1 MKKLLFLFLMSFT
14 AYLST
19 NGQAFV
25 QIGVDSSV
33 QSYFYGP
40 LYRSAASS
48 AFNHSHYA
56 YLYTAAE
63 LSNLPSGALITGV
76 QWQAQAGTGGLTG
89 GSHIFNI
96 HMENT
101 TQVDIPVSGNN
112 YNSEVANATAVFQ
125 SNTYDLPA
133 GGGWIDHP
141 FSTPF
146 IYTGGNL
153 KILTE
158 HEKIGTAT
166 GVINFHYELATGFA
180 GGASAGTNTAGTTF
194 STSYSNRRPNIRISY
209 VVPTGLDL
217 AVQAIT
223 SPVAP
228 IGAGTSGQVSVT
240 LGNFAADPIISADV
254 TYQIDTLPP
263 VTESFTGSILSANT
277 APFVFA
283 APFVV
288 PSTTFTVKVWVSNI
302 NGQGADNNP
311 SNDTLQVSVCPA
323 LPGGTYTIGASA
335 ADYPSL
341 DAAIAAMQCGGI
353 AGPVTYLIQPGVYQ
367 AAVEIANIAGAGV
380 NTISFAS
387 ASSLATD
394 VLLYH
399 DASSSQQEI
408 INISAT
414 PGVSLNGLSFIRT
427 ATPSAGHFVHYQNG
441 SDNAAVSACRIV
453 DSSGST
459 LATARGIGISSSSGI
474 SIIGNTFEGVNLG
487 VNATGT
493 GLNNNVI
500 ANTFNDF
507 GYRAIYA
514 SDQSQMLIDGNLIN
528 DFTGT
533 STLGAG
539 IYTTANEFMTIS
551 NNQLKGNLSRYGIY
565 MGNYNS
571 TESQPSLVFNNVIAG
586 VRAPQLAASGIY
598 NPIYLVGSFS
608 STTTPPNP
616 IDFAEVVNNTVHVEL
631 NTTSTST
638 LNSLFYATGGTATN
652 PAFGKTVVK
661 NNNFTAIADNV
672 PANFRI
678 VALSNTTVAD
688 SMVFDHNNYFL
699 INGSN
704 DLFRVNSPTPAA
716 SYATIAAWQAAYPQQ
731 DSNSVSVDPAM
742 AALTTPVPSAASMND
757 LGIPFSYVVA
767 DVTGLPRN
775 AITPDIGAYE
785 FDPSALDLGIAQL
798 IAPTQNCGLTNAENV
813 TIEIVNNGQ
822 DTAFS
827 YEASLYFNG
836 ALVVNDTINAVIAPG
851 DFSSYTFSQTVDMS
865 LGGTYDIQAIVF
877 LTGDAN
883 PLNDTITQTI
893 LNPLVSAFPLVQDFE
908 QMPTGV
914 PASFPDGWSTY
925 ANSGFVFQIGS
936 GTTSS
941 INTGPSADNTLGT
954 AAGKYIFSEASAGAA
969 GDTAFLQSPCL
980 DMSSLNLP
988 VLEYY
993 YHMYG
998 SDIASLIVQADIA
1011 GVWQQIDIINGQQQT
1026 GTTDPYVM
1034 RRALIP
1040 ATAEAIRFAVVR
1052 GSSFDGDVAL
1062 DDIRILESP
1071 SLDVAVNQLLS
1082 PGLSGCGFNATE
1094 TVSVQ
1099 IINGGQDTLTAVPMA
1114 YSLNGAAAVTDTF
1127 VQQVLPGDTAVV
1139 SFTTPVDLSVP
1150 GFYTLQVYASLVGD
1164 GDPVNDTI
1172 MENIASIPLI
1182 STLPYAED
1190 FETGGIG
1197 WVSGGTNSSWALGVP
1212 NNTNIDTAASGT
1224 HAWVT
1229 NLTGDYN
1236 PNENSYIQSPC
1247 FDFSNVQGAVV
1258 ELDIFRDTES
1268 GWDGSQFLYS
1278 TDGGNS
1284 WNVLGSLTSGISN
1297 WYNNLNSSGPWSG
1310 EPVWTGRLAA
1320 QGWVTAAHSL
1330 ADLDNES
1337 SVLFRISFQSDG
1349 SINYEGTGIDNFRVR
1364 VPQDPVITFVSE
1376 TSDSCEVLPRI
1387 IEAGVR
1393 NFAPL
1398 VDVVLHVDSSATGTY
1413 FTLPMVYS
1421 TTDSLWSAT
1430 IPAGTPATQV
1440 TYFVTVLD
1448 SAGLVDTSA
1457 SFSYVDDYLDVF
1469 AGNDTTIIAGDTAR
1483 LRATITGFTGT
1494 NVVDAMR
1501 TGGNGSSGVTFNVR
1515 AISPIVLDSLYVPI
1529 YGTIGNTATV
1539 NVWYQPQAITAAPN
1553 VSNAPWVQI
1562 VTAASAPV
1570 LNQGTGGGA
1579 ALSAVAI
1586 PGNITIPAGQTYG
1599 FFYAVTSGSTVY
1611 TTHSTTMIDTFTDG
1625 NLVIY
1630 TGVGAGFGGTAPSP
1644 TIATRSFNGSLG
1656 YKSNAGVT
1664 WTELSTGTV
1673 LATGTD
1679 TLNVAPA
1686 ATTSYVVNIADSLC
1700 SESDTVTVFV
1710 NANIVV
1716 DAGVSALLS
1725 PTSPDIGTA
1734 SIVEVVIENFG
1745 TEPLTGFDVAYA
1757 IDGTE
1762 INANAIS
1769 RTVQPGDTIHHIFSQ
1784 SWTPI
1789 VGGDVVLC
1797 AYVKGVSGDVDAS
1810 NDTSC
1815 VTFIALDVNESQLL
1829 SRVYPNP
1836 AKDFV
1841 NFEFKAQQ
1849 GAATLLIL
1857 DQIGKIVHQQL
1868 IDLST
1873 AGAWQ
1878 LSTQTYAAGM
1888 YTYRLVVDSKVEQ
1901 GKFIVAK

>member
-40 LYRSAASS
+40 LYRSSAAST
-48 AFNHSHYA
+48 FNHSHYA

-101 TQVDIPVSGNN
+101 TQVDIPLSGNN
-112 YNSEVANATAVFQ
+112 YNTEVANATAVFQ

-141 FSTPF
+141 FATPF

-153 KILTE
+153 KILAE
-158 HEKIGTAT
+158 HERVGTVT
-166 GVINFHYELATGFA
+166 GAINFHYEQATGFA
-180 GGASAGTNTAGTTF
+180 GGASAGSNTAGTTF

-209 VVPTGLDL
+209 VVPSGLDL
-217 AVQAIT
+217 AVQAII
-223 SPVAP
+223 SPSAP
-228 IGAGTSGQVSVT
+228 IGAGAAAQVQAT
-240 LGNFAADPIISADV
+240 LSNFAADPITSASV

-263 VTESFTGSILSANT
+263 VTESFSGNILSAAST
-277 APFVFA
+277 TFTFA
-283 APFVV
+283 TPITV
-288 PSTTFTVKVWVSNI
+288 PSDPFTVKVWVSNV
-302 NGQGADNNP
+302 NGLGADNNV
-311 SNDTLQVSVCPA
+311 SNDTLQIAVCPA
-323 LPGGTYTIGASA
+323 MPGGSYSVGAVA
-335 ADYPSL
+335 ADFS
-341 DAAIAAMQCGGI
+341 DVQAAIDAMQCGGI
-353 AGPVTYLIQPGVYQ
+353 AGPVTFLIQPGSYNV
-367 AAVEIANIAGAGV
+367 AADISNIAGTGL
-380 NTISFAS
+380 NTVSFVS
-387 ASSLATD
+387 ASGIATD
-394 VLLYH
+394 VLIYN
-399 DASSSQQEI
+399 DASSSQQEMFN
-408 INISAT
+408 INGTA
-414 PGVSLNGLSFIRT
+414 GVNFTNLSFVR
-427 ATPSAGHFVHYQNG
+427 SAAPTGTSYFLHYQNG
-441 SDNAAVSACRIV
+441 ADNAVVTGCRFI
-453 DSSGST
+453 DSSATT
-459 LATARGIGISSSSGI
+459 LAAARGVGVTASSGI
-474 SIIGNTFEGVNLG
+474 TIIANIFDGVNGPVYLS
-487 VNATGT
+487 GT
-493 GLNNNVI
+493 GLNNNVSVNI
-500 ANTFNDF
+500 IQNF
-507 GYRAIYA
+507 GYRAIYVQN
-514 SDQSQMLIDGNLIN
+514 QSQIIIDGNSIS

-533 STLGAG
+533 STVGGG

-551 NNQLKGNLSRYGIY
+551 NNRITGNLSRYGIY
-565 MGNYNS
+565 LGNYNS
-571 TESQPSLVFNNVIAG
+571 SPSQPTLVFNNVIAG
-586 VRAPQLAASGIY
+586 ERAPQVSGAMIY
-598 NPIYLVGSFS
+598 SPIYVFASFS
-608 STTTPPNP
+608 ATATPPNP
-616 IDFAEVVNNTVHVEL
+616 LDYAEIVNNTVHVEV
-631 NTTSTST
+631 NTTTTST
-638 LNSLFYATGGTATN
+638 LNALFYATGGSATT
-652 PAFGKTVVK
+652 PAYGKTILK
-661 NNNFTAIADNV
+661 NNNFSAIANNM
-672 PANFRI
+672 PANFRAVTFSI
-678 VALSNTTVAD
+678 PAVLD
-688 SMVFDHNNYFL
+688 SFEMDHNNYNI
-699 INGSN
+699 INANN
-704 DLFRVNSPTPAA
+704 DILKVNSPAA
-716 SYATIAAWQAAYPQQ
+716 SYGSISAWQLAYPQQ
-731 DSNSVSVDPAM
+731 DSNSVSVDPTM
-742 AALTTPVPSAASMND
+742 ASLTTPIPSAASMNNLGVPISYVFTD
-757 LGIPFSYVVA
+757 VLGIA
-767 DVTGLPRN
+767 RN
-775 AITPDIGAYE
+775 ATTPDIGAYE
-785 FDPSALDLGIAQL
+785 FEPSALDLGIVQL
-798 IAPTQNCGLTNAENV
+798 LSPTQSCGLTATESV
-813 TIEIVNNGQ
+813 TVEFVNNGQ
-822 DTAFS
+822 DTARN
-827 YEASLYFNG
+827 YQAALYFNG
-836 ALVVNDTINAVIAPG
+836 ALVVNDTITTVIAPG
-851 DFSSYTFSQTVDMS
+851 DFSTYTFSQTVNMGV
-865 LGGTYDIQAIVF
+865 GGSYDIQAIVS
-877 LTGDAN
+877 LVGDAN

-893 LNPLVSAFPLVQDFE
+893 LNPLVTVFPLVQDFE

-925 ANSGFVFQIGS
+925 ANSGFVFEIGS

-1082 PGLSGCGFNATE
+1082 PGLSGCGFSATE

-1258 ELDIFRDTES
+1258 ELDIFRDAES

-1297 WYNNLNSSGPWSG
+1297 WYNNQNSSGPWSG

-1888 YTYRLVVDSKVEQ
+1888 YTYRLVVDRKVEQ

>member
-40 LYRSAASS
+40 LYRSTASS
-48 AFNHSHYA
+48 TFNHSHYA

-89 GSHIFNI
+89 GGHIFNI

-112 YNSEVANATAVFQ
+112 YNTEVANATAVFQ

-153 KILTE
+153 KILAE

-166 GVINFHYELATGFA
+166 GVINFHYEQATGFA
-180 GGASAGTNTAGTTF
+180 GGASASTNTAGTTF

-209 VVPTGLDL
+209 VVPSGLDL

-240 LGNFAADPIISADV
+240 LGNFAADPIVSADV

-263 VTESFTGSILSANT
+263 VTESFSGSILSANT

-288 PSTTFTVKVWVSNI
+288 PSTTFNVKVWVSNI

-387 ASSLATD
+387 ASSIATD

-414 PGVSLNGLSFIRT
+414 PGVSLNALSFIRT

-441 SDNAAVSACRIV
+441 SDNATVSACRFI

-459 LATARGIGISSSSGI
+459 LATARGIGISSSSGV
-474 SIIGNTFEGVNLG
+474 SIIGNTFDGVNLG

-493 GLNNNVI
+493 GLSNNVS
-500 ANTFNDF
+500 ANTFNNF

-533 STLGAG
+533 STLAAG

-586 VRAPQLAASGIY
+586 VRAPQLAATGIY

-608 STTTPPNP
+608 ATTTPPNP
-616 IDFAEVVNNTVHVEL
+616 IDFAEVVNNTVHVEV

-638 LNSLFYATGGTATN
+638 LNSLFYATGGTAAN

-716 SYATIAAWQAAYPQQ
+716 NYASIAAWQAAYPQQ

-813 TIEIVNNGQ
+813 IIEIVNNGQ

-827 YEASLYFNG
+827 YEAALYFNG
-836 ALVVNDTINAVIAPG
+836 ALVVNDTITAVIAPG
-851 DFSSYTFSQTVDMS
+851 AFSSYTFSQTVDMS
-865 LGGTYDIQAIVF
+865 LGGTYDIQAIVS

-883 PLNDTITQTI
+883 PLNDTITQAI
-893 LNPLVSAFPLVQDFE
+893 LNPLVTVFPLVQDFE

-941 INTGPSADNTLGT
+941 INTGPSSDNTLGT

-998 SDIASLIVQADIA
+998 SDIASLIVQADVA

-1026 GTTDPYVM
+1026 ATTDPYVM

-1040 ATAEAIRFAVVR
+1040 PTATAVRFAVVR
-1052 GSSFDGDVAL
+1052 GGSFDGDVAL
-1062 DDIRILESP
+1062 DDIRIMESP
-1071 SLDVAVNQLLS
+1071 TLDVAVNQLLS
-1082 PGLSGCGFNATE
+1082 PGLSGCGFSATE

-1099 IINGGQDTLTAVPMA
+1099 IINGGQDTLTAIPMA

-1127 VQQVLPGDTAVV
+1127 IQQVLPGDTAVV
-1139 SFTTPVDLSVP
+1139 NFTTPVDLSVP

-1164 GDPVNDTI
+1164 GDPINDTI
-1172 MENIASIPLI
+1172 LENIASIPLI

-1197 WVSGGTNSSWALGVP
+1197 WTAGGANSSWALGVP
-1212 NNTNIDTAASGT
+1212 DNSNIDTAASGT
-1224 HAWVT
+1224 NAWVT
-1229 NLTGDYN
+1229 NLTGTYN
-1236 PNENSYIQSPC
+1236 GNENSYIQSPC
-1247 FDFSNVQGAVV
+1247 FDFSNVEGAIV
-1258 ELDIFRDTES
+1258 EFEIFRDSENNY
-1268 GWDGSQFLYS
+1268 DGSQFYYS
-1278 TDGGNS
+1278 LDGGNT
-1284 WNVLGSLTSGISN
+1284 WVLLGNLNGGISN
-1297 WYNNLNSSGPWSG
+1297 WYNNQNSFGPMSGQ
-1310 EPVWTGRLAA
+1310 PVWTDRLTSL
-1320 QGWVTAAHSL
+1320 GWVTASHSL
-1330 ADLDNES
+1330 ADLDNEG
-1337 SVLFRISFQSDG
+1337 SVLFRITFQSDG
-1349 SINYEGTGIDNFRVR
+1349 VVNYEGTGIDNFRVR
-1364 VPQDPVITFVSE
+1364 VPLDPVITFVTE
-1376 TSDSCEVLPRI
+1376 AADSCEVLPRTI
-1387 IEAGVR
+1387 QAAVR
-1393 NFAPL
+1393 HFAPL
-1398 VDVVLHVDSSATGTY
+1398 TDVDLHYDTAGTGS
-1413 FTLPMVYS
+1413 FTIVPMVFS
-1421 TTDSLWSAT
+1421 ASDTLWSGT
-1430 IPAGTPATQV
+1430 IPAGSPAQDV
-1440 TYFVTVLD
+1440 AYFVTVLD
-1448 SAGLVDTSA
+1448 SAGLVDTSVIN
-1457 SFSYVDDYLDVF
+1457 SYVDDYLDVY
-1469 AGNDTTIIAGDTAR
+1469 AGPDDTIVAGDTAT
-1483 LRATITGFTGT
+1483 LIATSGFGVGGTLGDATLAAGTNCGGGFMFDVTSLGGPIAITGFDLLPQNTGSQTVEVFYISGGVGT
-1494 NVVDAMR
+1494 NQANQALWTSAGSYTINPTNNTSTEFLAINTILVPS
-1501 TGGNGSSGVTFNVR
+1501 GGVMG
-1515 AISPIVLDSLYVPI
+1515 I
-1529 YGTIGNTATV
+1529 YLQ
-1539 NVWYQPQAITAAPN
+1539 Y
-1553 VSNAPWVQI
+1553 
-1562 VTAASAPV
+1562 
-1570 LNQGTGGGA
+1570 
-1579 ALSAVAI
+1579 
-1586 PGNITIPAGQTYG
+1586 
-1599 FFYAVTSGSTVY
+1599 
-1611 TTHSTTMIDTFTDG
+1611 HSR
-1625 NLVIY
+1625 Y
-1630 TGVGAGFGGTAPSP
+1630 
-1644 TIATRSFNGSLG
+1644 
-1656 YKSNAGVT
+1656 
-1664 WTELSTGTV
+1664 
-1673 LATGTD
+1673 ATGTTNWSNNDLTITNGEGMCSNWTACCSPRAWVGTLHYGSPYNFDWSDLAGNPVGSGD
-1679 TLNVAPA
+1679 TVLVSPA
-1686 ATTSYVVNIADSLC
+1686 QTTTYVVTVADSFC
-1700 SESDTVTVFV
+1700 SKSDSVTVFV
-1710 NANIVV
+1710 TSNIFV
-1716 DAGVSALLS
+1716 DAGVSAILS
-1725 PTSPDIGTA
+1725 PSTPDLNAA

-1745 TEPLTGFDVAYA
+1745 TDALTGFDVAYSV
-1757 IDGTE
+1757 DGVE
-1762 INANAIS
+1762 LNANAIS
-1769 RTVQPGDTIHHIFSQ
+1769 RTVQPGDTIHHVFSQ
-1784 SWTPI
+1784 SWTPTS
-1789 VGGDVVLC
+1789 GGDVELC
-1797 AYVKGVSGDVDAS
+1797 AYVKGVTDDVNLS

-1815 VTFIALDVNESQLL
+1815 VTFLALDLLESELL

-1836 AKDFV
+1836 ASDFV

-1849 GAATLLIL
+1849 GSAKLVIMDKL
-1857 DQIGKIVHQQL
+1857 GKTVYQEL

-1873 AGAWQ
+1873 ANAWQ
-1878 LSTQTYAAGM
+1878 LSTQTYAAGL
-1888 YTYRLVVDSKVEQ
+1888 YTYRLLVDSQVEQ
-1901 GKFIVAK
+1901 GKFIIAK